1 MKIEETVA
9 VRRAPGETFDYLSEF
24 ANTAE
29 WDPGIA
35 ESRKLT
41 DGPVRVGTEYDVVAV
56 FRGNRQPFRYRVTEL
71 EPGRRV
77 ALAGESAQATSVDAI
92 EVEPDGS
99 GSRVHYSA
107 EIKLKGLRR
116 VAEPFLRGTLEETG
130 REALAGLKR
139 TLDAPAG

>member
-1 MKIEETVA
+1 MKIEEQITVA
-9 VRRAPGETFDYLSEF
+9 RPPAEAFDYVSEF

-41 DGPVRVGTEYDVVAV
+41 DGPIRVGTEYDVVAL
-56 FRGNRQPFRYRVTEL
+56 FRGKRQAFRYRVTEL

-77 ALAGESAQATSVDAI
+77 VLAGESDQATSVDVIA
-92 EVEPDGS
+92 VEPDGA
-99 GSRVHYSA
+99 GSRILYSA

-116 VAEPFLRGTLEETG
+116 IAEPLLRGTLAKTG
-130 REALAGLKR
+130 EEALAGLKHA
-139 TLDAPAG
+139 LDS

>member
-1 MKIEETVA
+1 MKIEETVSVA
-9 VRRAPGETFDYLSEF
+9 RPPAEAFAYLSEF

-35 ESRKLT
+35 ESKKLT

-77 ALAGESAQATSVDAI
+77 VLAGESTQATSVDVI
-92 EVEPDGS
+92 EVEPDGT
-99 GSRVHYSA
+99 GSRVRYSA

-116 VAEPFLRGTLEETG
+116 LVEPFLMGTLERTG